1 MTKRIIQALEHPET
15 TMLGHMSGRLL
26 LRRDAYQIDSQKII
40 DCAIA
45 NEKIIELNANPYR
58 LDMDWRLW
66 IHAQEKGLICSINPD
81 AHSTKQL
88 EYVHEGILMA
98 RKGYLSKDQIF
109 NTFDRSF
116 INP

>member
-1 MTKRIIQALEHPET
+1 
-15 TMLGHMSGRLL
+15 
-26 LRRDAYQIDSQKII
+26 
-40 DCAIA
+40 
-45 NEKIIELNANPYR
+45 LNANPYR

-109 NTFDRSF
+109 NTFDRSKIKQILSKNKVTF
-116 INP
+116 